1 MSLHYYQSH
10 VTRYLQAS
18 RLSLKNPHK
27 CPVIVSIHIQAA
39 PAALSTRTLLG
50 TSVLLLALTGAKPT
64 LLIKTSRR
72 TKESFVSGTKIK
84 VRGKEALDFL
94 VSLRS
99 TAFYYSFNFRGFL
112 VNSPNPTQSLTLK
125 HLSYLR
131 SLNRAFDT
139 GILGFEDDGL
149 SAFLQIS
156 HSNGEGCS
164 TLLRAARLPMRLD
177 D

>member
-1 MSLHYYQSH
+1 MSLHYHQTH
-10 VTRYLQAS
+10 VIQYLQTS
-18 RLSLKNPHK
+18 RLLLKNPHR
-27 CPVIVSIHIQAA
+27 CPKIVSINIQAA
-39 PAALSTRTLLG
+39 PTALSTRTLLG
-50 TSVLLLALTGAKPT
+50 TSVLLLALTGSKPT

-72 TKESFVSGTKIK
+72 TKESFVSGTKIR
-84 VRGKEALDFL
+84 VRGKKALYFL
-94 VSLRS
+94 LALRS

-112 VNSPNPTQSLTLK
+112 VNPPNPTQSLTLS
-125 HLSYLR
+125 HLSYFR

-156 HSNGEGCS
+156 HSNNEGCS
-164 TLLRAARLPMRLD
+164 TLLRAARLPIRLD